1 MSFEIIKHLLSK
13 NETRPSNTEEVIV
26 PPALLTEEPDKI
38 RVQRNK
44 FAKLSSRIKAN

>member
-13 NETRPSNTEEVIV
+13 NETKTQTDVIIPST
-26 PPALLTEEPDKI
+26 LLTEEPDKI

-44 FAKLSSRIKAN
+44 FAKLSSRVKAA